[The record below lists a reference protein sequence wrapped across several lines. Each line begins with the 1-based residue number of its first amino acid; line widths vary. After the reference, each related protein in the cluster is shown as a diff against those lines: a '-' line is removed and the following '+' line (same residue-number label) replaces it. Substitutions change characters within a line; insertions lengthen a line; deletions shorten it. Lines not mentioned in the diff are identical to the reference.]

1 MTKTAPKRILAIDG
15 GGIKGVFPASFLA
28 KVEDAIGDRIANY
41 FDLIA
46 GTSTG
51 GIIALGLG
59 LGLTARDVLG
69 FYEKSGP
76 EIFGG
81 NPLAKTIRRIGFSKY
96 SDQPL
101 REALESV
108 FGDRRLGES
117 NNRLVVPSLNLENG
131 EVYIYK
137 TAHHP
142 RFEYDYREK
151 AVDVALATAAAPTYF
166 PTHRSA
172 AGTPLVDGGVWA
184 NNPTGMATVEAI
196 GVLGWAAESLRVLS
210 LGCTSEP
217 LGIGKARVAAM
228 GAGYW
233 VTRLVSLFT
242 TAQSF
247 SSLGTAYVLAGHDA
261 VLRVDPSVP
270 PGRFGLDAHKEIDSL
285 RGLGVSEARKA
296 LPKVRDMFVND
307 GYAERFKPHKTS
319 SEP

>member
-15 GGIKGVFPASFLA
+15 GGIKGIFPASFLA
-28 KVEDAIGDRIANY
+28 AIEDAIEDRIANY

-51 GIIALGLG
+51 RIIALGLG
-59 LGLTARDVLG
+59 SGLSARDILA
-69 FYEKSGP
+69 FYEESGP

-81 NPLAKTIRRIGFSKY
+81 NRLVKTIRWLGVSKY
-96 SDQPL
+96 SDRPL

-117 NNRLVVPSLNLENG
+117 ANRLVVPSLNLENG

-137 TAHHP
+137 TAHNP
-142 RFEYDYREK
+142 RFERDYKEK
-151 AVDVALATAAAPTYF
+151 AVDVALATAAAPAYF

-196 GVLGWAAESLRVLS
+196 GVLGWPIESLRVLS

-217 LGIGKARVAAM
+217 LGIGKARLAAM

-247 SSLGTAYVLAGHDA
+247 ASLGTAYVLAGHEA
-261 VLRVDPSVP
+261 VLRVDPPMP
-270 PGRFGLDAHKEIDSL
+270 PGRFGLDSHKEILSL
-285 RGLGVSEARKA
+285 KGLGSAEARKA
-296 LPKVRDMFVND
+296 LPQVRRMFVD
-307 GYAERFKPHKTS
+307 GGHTERFKPYR
-319 SEP
+319 E

>member
-1 MTKTAPKRILAIDG
+1 MTELAPRRILAIDG

-28 KVEDAIGDRIANY
+28 AVEDAIGDRIGNY
-41 FDLIA
+41 FDLIV

-59 LGLTARDVLG
+59 LGLSAQDILA
-69 FYEKSGP
+69 FYEESGP

-81 NPLAKTIRRIGFSKY
+81 NRLVKTVRWLGVSKY
-96 SDQPL
+96 SDRPL
-101 REALESV
+101 KEALESV

-117 NNRLVVPSLNLENG
+117 ANRLVVPSLNLENG

-137 TAHHP
+137 TAHNP
-142 RFEYDYREK
+142 RFERDYKEK

-184 NNPTGMATVEAI
+184 NNPTGMATVEAV
-196 GVLGWAAESLRVLS
+196 GVLGWPAESLRVLS
-210 LGCTSEP
+210 LGCTVEP

-233 VTRLVSLFT
+233 MTRLVSLFT

-247 SSLGTAYVLAGHDA
+247 ASLGTAYVLAGHEA

-270 PGRFGLDAHKEIDSL
+270 PGRFGLDSHKEIASL
-285 RGLGVSEARKA
+285 KGLGSAEARKA
-296 LPKVRDMFVND
+296 LPKVRRMFVD
-307 GYAERFKPHKTS
+307 EGLVEQFTPYKR
-319 SEP
+319 